1 MGPAR
6 LFFPNR
12 LAVPAQKPFEYGR
25 SEFRL
30 VGLRDRNEALIEM
43 ILIVL
48 GTDHFVE
55 RHFLL
60 ALVAPRTLSRVPRR
74 CDCAGILNVKLDFLA
89 AVAAS
94 AFIERL
100 ITHLPTVS
108 QTSLPS
114 VGPCTGRAERR
125 IR

>member
-1 MGPAR
+1 
-6 LFFPNR
+6 
-12 LAVPAQKPFEYGR
+12 
-25 SEFRL
+25 
-30 VGLRDRNEALIEM
+30 M

>member
-6 LFFPNR
+6 LFCPNR

-60 ALVAPRTLSRVPRR
+60 ALVAPRALNRVPRR
-74 CDCAGILNVKLDFLA
+74 CECAGILNVNLDFQPL

-114 VGPCTGRAERR
+114 VAPRTG
-125 IR
+125 

>member
-1 MGPAR
+1 
-6 LFFPNR
+6 
-12 LAVPAQKPFEYGR
+12 
-25 SEFRL
+25 
-30 VGLRDRNEALIEM
+30 M

-55 RHFLL
+55 RHLLL
-60 ALVAPRTLSRVPRR
+60 ALVAPVTLNRVPWHRE
-74 CDCAGILNVKLDFLA
+74 CTGILNVNLDFQPLA

-108 QTSLPS
+108 RISLPDLAS
-114 VGPCTGRAERR
+114 GTKRADLR
-125 IR
+125 IH

>member
-1 MGPAR
+1 
-6 LFFPNR
+6 
-12 LAVPAQKPFEYGR
+12 
-25 SEFRL
+25 
-30 VGLRDRNEALIEM
+30 M

-60 ALVAPRTLSRVPRR
+60 TQVAPVTLNRVPRR
-74 CDCAGILNVKLDFLA
+74 RECTGILNVNLDFQPLA

-114 VGPCTGRAERR
+114 VAPRTG
-125 IR
+125 